1 MNWRTNFDTLVGVCG
16 GIVTYL
22 LGGWDIAMITL
33 AVFMVLDYITG
44 MIASWITKKW
54 NSETGA
60 IGLVKKGTIILLIV
74 LGVFLD
80 RLMGDTY
87 IFRNVI
93 AMFYIANE
101 GLSVIENC
109 GRIGLP
115 VPKRL
120 LNALEQLREDNDT
133 NNTINTTE

>member
-1 MNWRTNFDTLVGVCG
+1 MNKNVFDSIVGVCG
-16 GIVTYL
+16 GIITYL
-22 LGGWDIAMITL
+22 LGGWDIALITL

-44 MIASWITKKW
+44 MGASYITKEW
-54 NSETGA
+54 SSETGA
-60 IGLVKKGTIILLIV
+60 IGLFKKGTIIMLII

-80 RLMGDTY
+80 RLVTGDTW

-101 GLSVIENC
+101 GLSIAENC

-120 LNALEQLREDNDT
+120 LNALEQLRDDNST
-133 NNTINTTE
+133 ENTGS

>member
-1 MNWRTNFDTLVGVCG
+1 MNWKNNFDSIVGVAG
-16 GIVTYL
+16 GIATYL

-33 AVFMVLDYITG
+33 AIFMILDYTTG
-44 MIASWITKKW
+44 MCASFITKKW

-60 IGLVKKGTIILLIV
+60 IGLVKKGTIILLVI

-80 RLMGDTY
+80 RLTTGGTWL
-87 IFRNVI
+87 FRNVI
-93 AMFYIANE
+93 VMFYIANE

-115 VPKRL
+115 IPKRL
-120 LNALEQLREDNDT
+120 LDALEQLRNENDT
-133 NNTINTTE
+133 ETGV

>member
-1 MNWRTNFDTLVGVCG
+1 MNWKNNFDSIVGVAG
-16 GIVTYL
+16 GIATYL

-33 AVFMVLDYITG
+33 AIFMILDYITG
-44 MIASWITKKW
+44 MCASFITKKW

-60 IGLVKKGTIILLIV
+60 IGLVKKGTIILLVI

-80 RLMGDTY
+80 RLTTGGTWL
-87 IFRNVI
+87 FRNVI
-93 AMFYIANE
+93 VMFYIANE

-115 VPKRL
+115 IPKRL
-120 LNALEQLREDNDT
+120 LDALEQLRNENDT
-133 NNTINTTE
+133 ETGV

>member
-1 MNWRTNFDTLVGVCG
+1 MNWKINFELVTGIFGGVF
-16 GIVTYL
+16 TYL

-44 MIASWITKKW
+44 MCASYITKEW

-60 IGLVKKGTIILLIV
+60 VGLVKKGTIILLIV

-80 RLMGDTY
+80 RLVTGDTW

-101 GLSVIENC
+101 GLSVVENC

-115 VPKRL
+115 IPKRL
-120 LNALEQLREDNDT
+120 LDALEQLRNDNDT
-133 NNTINTTE
+133 ETGK

>member
-1 MNWRTNFDTLVGVCG
+1 MKKNMYDTIIGVCG

-22 LGGWDIAMITL
+22 LGGWDIALITL

-44 MIASWITKKW
+44 MCASYITEEW
-54 NSETGA
+54 NSETGS

-80 RLMGDTY
+80 RIVTGDAW
-87 IFRNVI
+87 IFRNIIV
-93 AMFYIANE
+93 MFYIGNE

-115 VPKRL
+115 IPKRL
-120 LNALEQLREDNDT
+120 LNALEQLRTDNDT
-133 NNTINTTE
+133 ENTGS

>member
-1 MNWRTNFDTLVGVCG
+1 MNKNVFDSIVGVCG
-16 GIVTYL
+16 GIITYL
-22 LGGWDIAMITL
+22 LGGWDIALITL

-44 MIASWITKKW
+44 MGASYITKEW
-54 NSETGA
+54 SSETGA
-60 IGLVKKGTIILLIV
+60 VGLLKKGTIIMMII

-80 RLMGDTY
+80 RLATGDEW

-101 GLSVIENC
+101 GLSIVENC

-115 VPKRL
+115 VPERL
-120 LNALEQLREDNDT
+120 LNALEQLRDDNST
-133 NNTINTTE
+133 ENTGR

>member
-1 MNWRTNFDTLVGVCG
+1 MNKNVFDGIVGVCG
-16 GIVTYL
+16 GIITYL
-22 LGGWDIAMITL
+22 LGGWDIALITL

-44 MIASWITKKW
+44 MTASYITKEW
-54 NSETGA
+54 SSETGA
-60 IGLVKKGTIILLIV
+60 IGLLKKGTIIIMII

-80 RLMGDTY
+80 RLVTGDTW

-101 GLSVIENC
+101 GLSIVENC

-115 VPKRL
+115 VPERL
-120 LNALEQLREDNDT
+120 LNALEQLRDDNST
-133 NNTINTTE
+133 ENTGS

>member
-1 MNWRTNFDTLVGVCG
+1 MKKNMYDTIIGVCG

-22 LGGWDIAMITL
+22 LGGWDIALITL

-44 MIASWITKKW
+44 MVASYITEEW
-54 NSETGA
+54 NSETGS

-80 RLMGDTY
+80 RIVTGDTW
-87 IFRNVI
+87 IFRNIIV
-93 AMFYIANE
+93 MFYIANE

-115 VPKRL
+115 IPKRL
-120 LNALEQLREDNDT
+120 LNALEQLRTDNDT
-133 NNTINTTE
+133 ENTGS

>member
-1 MNWRTNFDTLVGVCG
+1 MEKKTMFDTIVGVCG

-22 LGGWDIAMITL
+22 LGGWDIALITL
-33 AVFMVLDYITG
+33 AVFMSLDYITG
-44 MIASWITKKW
+44 MCASYITKEW

-60 IGLVKKGTIILLIV
+60 VGLVKKVTINLLIV

-80 RLMGDTY
+80 RLVTGDTW

-101 GLSVIENC
+101 GLSIVENC

-115 VPKRL
+115 IPKRL
-120 LNALEQLREDNDT
+120 LDALEQLRTDNDT
-133 NNTINTTE
+133 DNTGS

>member
-1 MNWRTNFDTLVGVCG
+1 MKKNMYGTIIGVCG

-22 LGGWDIAMITL
+22 LGGWDIALITL

-44 MIASWITKKW
+44 MGASYITKEW
-54 NSETGA
+54 NSETGS

-80 RLMGDTY
+80 RIVTGDTW
-87 IFRNVI
+87 IFRNIIV
-93 AMFYIANE
+93 MFYIANE

-115 VPKRL
+115 IPKRL
-120 LNALEQLREDNDT
+120 LNALEQLRTDNDT
-133 NNTINTTE
+133 ENTGS

>member
-1 MNWRTNFDTLVGVCG
+1 MKWKNNFDAITGVVG
-16 GIVTYL
+16 GIATYL
-22 LGGWDIAMITL
+22 LGGWDIALITL

-44 MIASWITKKW
+44 MCASFISKKW

-60 IGLVKKGTIILLIV
+60 IGLIKKGTIILLVI

-80 RLMGDTY
+80 RIVTGDNW

-93 AMFYIANE
+93 VMFYIANE

-115 VPKRL
+115 IPKRL
-120 LNALEQLREDNDT
+120 LNVLEQLRDE
-133 NNTINTTE
+133 NNTETEG

>member
-1 MNWRTNFDTLVGVCG
+1 MSWKTNFDTLVGVCG

-120 LNALEQLREDNDT
+120 FNAFEQLREDNDT

>member
-1 MNWRTNFDTLVGVCG
+1 MNWKNNFDAIVGVVG
-16 GIVTYL
+16 GIATYL

-33 AVFMVLDYITG
+33 ATFMILDYITG
-44 MIASWITKKW
+44 MGASFITKKW

-60 IGLVKKGTIILLIV
+60 IGLVKKGTIILLVI

-80 RLMGDTY
+80 RLTTGGTWL
-87 IFRNVI
+87 FRNVI
-93 AMFYIANE
+93 VMFYIANE

-115 VPKRL
+115 IPKRL
-120 LNALEQLREDNDT
+120 LDALEQLRNENDT
-133 NNTINTTE
+133 ETGV

>member
-1 MNWRTNFDTLVGVCG
+1 MNWKTNFDTLVGVCG

-60 IGLVKKGTIILLIV
+60 IGLVKKCTIILLIV

-109 GRIGLP
+109 GHIGLP
-115 VPKRL
+115 IPKRL
-120 LNALEQLREDNDT
+120 LNAFEQLREDNDT

>member
-1 MNWRTNFDTLVGVCG
+1 MNWKNNFELVTGIFGGV
-16 GIVTYL
+16 VTYV

-44 MIASWITKKW
+44 MCASYITKEW

-60 IGLVKKGTIILLIV
+60 VGLVKKGTIILLIV

-80 RLMGDTY
+80 RLVTGDTW

-101 GLSVIENC
+101 GLSVVENC

-115 VPKRL
+115 IPKRL
-120 LNALEQLREDNDT
+120 LDALEQLRNDNDT
-133 NNTINTTE
+133 ETGK

>member
-1 MNWRTNFDTLVGVCG
+1 MFDTIVGICG

-22 LGGWDIAMITL
+22 LGGWDNALITL
-33 AVFMVLDYITG
+33 AVFMILDYITG
-44 MIASWITKKW
+44 MCASYITKEW

-60 IGLVKKGTIILLIV
+60 AGLVKKGTIILLIV
-74 LGVFLD
+74 LAVFLD
-80 RLMGDTY
+80 RLVTGDTW

-101 GLSVIENC
+101 GLSIVENC

-120 LNALEQLREDNDT
+120 LDALEQLRKDNDT
-133 NNTINTTE
+133 ENTGS

>member
-1 MNWRTNFDTLVGVCG
+1 MNKKNMFDSIIGVCG

-22 LGGWDIAMITL
+22 LGGWDIALITL

-44 MIASWITKKW
+44 MCASYIRKEW

-60 IGLVKKGTIILLIV
+60 IGLVKKGTILILIV

-80 RLMGDTY
+80 RLVTGDTW

-115 VPKRL
+115 VPRKL
-120 LNALEQLREDNDT
+120 FEALEQLRADNDT
-133 NNTINTTE
+133 ENTGS

>member
-1 MNWRTNFDTLVGVCG
+1 MKKNMYDTIIGVCG

-22 LGGWDIAMITL
+22 LGGWDIALITL

-44 MIASWITKKW
+44 MGASYITKKW
-54 NSETGA
+54 NSETGM
-60 IGLVKKGTIILLIV
+60 IGLVKKGVIILLIV

-80 RLMGDTY
+80 RIVTGDTWM
-87 IFRNVI
+87 FRNIIV
-93 AMFYIANE
+93 MFYISNE

-115 VPKRL
+115 IPKRL
-120 LNALEQLREDNDT
+120 LNALEQLRTDNDT
-133 NNTINTTE
+133 ENTGS

>member
-1 MNWRTNFDTLVGVCG
+1 MNKKNLFDINIGVCG

-22 LGGWDIAMITL
+22 LGGWDIALITL
-33 AVFMVLDYITG
+33 TVFMVLDYITG
-44 MIASWITKKW
+44 MGASFITKKW

-80 RLMGDTY
+80 RLVTGDTW

-93 AMFYIANE
+93 CMFYIANE

-115 VPKRL
+115 IPNKL
-120 LNALEQLREDNDT
+120 LEALEQLREDNDT
-133 NNTINTTE
+133 TEV

>member
-1 MNWRTNFDTLVGVCG
+1 MNWKNNFDSIVGVAG
-16 GIVTYL
+16 GIATYL

-33 AVFMVLDYITG
+33 AIFMILDYITG
-44 MIASWITKKW
+44 MCASFITKKW

-60 IGLVKKGTIILLIV
+60 IGLVKKGSIILLVI

-80 RLMGDTY
+80 RLTTGGTWL
-87 IFRNVI
+87 FRNVI
-93 AMFYIANE
+93 VMFYIANE

-115 VPKRL
+115 IPKRL
-120 LNALEQLREDNDT
+120 LDALEQLRNENDT
-133 NNTINTTE
+133 ETGV

>member
-1 MNWRTNFDTLVGVCG
+1 MNWKNNFDLLVGLCG

-22 LGGWDIAMITL
+22 LGGWDIALITL

-44 MIASWITKKW
+44 MGASYITKEW

-60 IGLVKKGTIILLIV
+60 IGLVKKGTILLLIV

-80 RLMGDTY
+80 RVVAGDTW

-93 AMFYIANE
+93 VMFYIANE

-115 VPKRL
+115 IPKRL
-120 LNALEQLREDNDT
+120 LDALEQLRNDNDT
-133 NNTINTTE
+133 E

>member
-1 MNWRTNFDTLVGVCG
+1 MNWKNNFDLLVGICG

-22 LGGWDIAMITL
+22 LGGWDIALITL

-44 MIASWITKKW
+44 MGASYITKEW

-80 RLMGDTY
+80 RVVAGDTW

-93 AMFYIANE
+93 VMFYIANE
-101 GLSVIENC
+101 ALSVIENC

-115 VPKRL
+115 IPKRL
-120 LNALEQLREDNDT
+120 LNALEQLRNDNDT
-133 NNTINTTE
+133 EQSK